1 MEVYTRVFALE
12 GVSLDIG
19 NYCTFRAFPTCPLL
33 PHRRDAEPKRPQPLE
48 SKQMAVLEIS
58 AVIALSG
65 YAYGFIKAR
74 ELSALRK
81 EMKLYMD
88 RMEAAELDLHAIR
101 SVAEHRLHGA
111 GKQFADLYS
120 RLDGATVTLTT
131 EDQMLLAMMPFHIQ
145 DVEDIV
151 NERGPKTINGRPF
164 WEVEPSPHDYEY
176 GPQYPLIPGQR

>member
-1 MEVYTRVFALE
+1 
-12 GVSLDIG
+12 
-19 NYCTFRAFPTCPLL
+19 
-33 PHRRDAEPKRPQPLE
+33 
-48 SKQMAVLEIS
+48 MAVLAII

-65 YAYGFIKAR
+65 YIYGFIKAR

-101 SVAEHRLHGA
+101 SVAEQRLHGA

-120 RLDGATVTLTT
+120 RLDGVTVTLTVR
-131 EDQMLLAMMPFHIQ
+131 DQMLLAMMPFHIQ

-151 NERGPKTINGRPF
+151 NERGPKTISGRPF
-164 WEVEPSPHDYEY
+164 WEVEPGPHDYEY
-176 GPQYPLIPGQR
+176 GPQYPFFPRSALTGSSFEI

>member
-1 MEVYTRVFALE
+1 
-12 GVSLDIG
+12 
-19 NYCTFRAFPTCPLL
+19 
-33 PHRRDAEPKRPQPLE
+33 
-48 SKQMAVLEIS
+48 MAVLAIIV
-58 AVIALSG
+58 VIALSG

-120 RLDGATVTLTT
+120 RLDGATVTLTG
-131 EDQMLLAMMPFHIQ
+131 EDQEFLAIMPLHIQ

-151 NERGPKTINGRPF
+151 NERGPKTIHGRPF
-164 WEVEPSPHDYEY
+164 WKVEPSQHDYEY
-176 GPQYPLIPGQR
+176 GPQYPLFPDQR